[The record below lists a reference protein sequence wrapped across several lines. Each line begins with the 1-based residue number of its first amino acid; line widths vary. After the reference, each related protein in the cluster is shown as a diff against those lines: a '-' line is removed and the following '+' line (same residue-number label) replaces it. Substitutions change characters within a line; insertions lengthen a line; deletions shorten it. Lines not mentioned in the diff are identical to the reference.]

1 MLAIAAGVTAFVL
14 VIVGGLATRLS
25 QNPTPPAA
33 EVAAA
38 DPAPPTLDPATEQLI
53 REREAAYQRALD
65 EANAKLAE
73 ANARIAQANQQAEAN
88 ARIAQANQ
96 QAEQVVVAA
105 PTVLPIAPAAPVD
118 PAPAYAVSLLQARD
132 LALSTVPG
140 ATLSR
145 DPELVNYQGI
155 PAYEVVLNSGTLYID
170 AQTAAV
176 LFNGAA
182 QQAVTG
188 GPVDADQAAAI
199 AVQYLGG
206 GEVRKVKRERER
218 GIEVYEVKFSD
229 GSEVYVVAETGQVAY
244 AEIKG
249 GGGEHADDDKGK
261 EDDD

>member
-1 MLAIAAGVTAFVL
+1 MNQRTMLAIAAGVTAFVL

-25 QNPTPPAA
+25 QNPTPPVA
-33 EVAAA
+33 EVAATDTA
-38 DPAPPTLDPATEQLI
+38 LPTLDPATEQLI

-73 ANARIAQANQQAEAN
+73 ANARIAQANQQAE
-88 ARIAQANQ
+88 QA
-96 QAEQVVVAA
+96 VVAA
-105 PTVLPIAPAAPVD
+105 PTALPVAPAAAAD
-118 PAPAYAVSLLQARD
+118 PAPTYAVSLIQARD

-206 GEVRKVKRERER
+206 GEVRKVERERER

-249 GGGEHADDDKGK
+249 GGGEH
-261 EDDD
+261 EDDDD

>member
-1 MLAIAAGVTAFVL
+1 MLKEFPMSQRTMLAIAAGVTAFVF

-25 QNPTPPAA
+25 QSETTPAA
-33 EVAAA
+33 EVVAA
-38 DPAPPTLDPATEQLI
+38 DPATLPTLDPVTEQLI
-53 REREAAYQRALD
+53 RDREAAYQRALD
-65 EANAKLAE
+65 QANAKLAE
-73 ANARIAQANQQAEAN
+73 ANARIAQANQQAD
-88 ARIAQANQ
+88 QAV
-96 QAEQVVVAA
+96 AAA
-105 PTVLPIAPAAPVD
+105 PTIAPVAPV
-118 PAPAYAVSLLQARD
+118 APADQAPTYAVSLLQARD
-132 LALSTVPG
+132 LALSTMPG

-145 DPELVNYQGI
+145 DPELVNYQGV

-176 LFNGAA
+176 LFNSAA
-182 QQAVTG
+182 QQVVSG

-206 GEVRKVKRERER
+206 GEVRKVERERER

-249 GGGEHADDDKGK
+249 GGGEH
-261 EDDD
+261 EDDDDDQEEQDD